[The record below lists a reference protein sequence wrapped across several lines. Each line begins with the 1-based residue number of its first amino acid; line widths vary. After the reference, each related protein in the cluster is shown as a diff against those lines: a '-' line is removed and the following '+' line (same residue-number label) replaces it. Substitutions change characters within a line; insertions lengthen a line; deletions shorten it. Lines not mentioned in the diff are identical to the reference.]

1 MYINS
6 VLHASAK
13 YFFLLIRPTH
23 FGGGGGA
30 VFVDVAA

>member
-6 VLHASAK
+6 VLQAPSF
-13 YFFLLIRPTH
+13 FFLLIRPTH
-23 FGGGGGA
+23 FGGGGA

>member
-6 VLHASAK
+6 VLQAPSF
-13 YFFLLIRPTH
+13 FFLLIRPTH
-23 FGGGGGA
+23 FWGGGGA

>member
-1 MYINS
+1 MYINC

-13 YFFLLIRPTH
+13 FFFFLLIRPTH
-23 FGGGGGA
+23 FGGGGA